1 MLGGSTAALV
11 SPLPSA
17 FEESAEEYV
26 SDNWA
31 AVAKAI
37 NARLKQLGWRQHEL
51 VERSHVSSAIV
62 REIQRNTVNRKRSPR
77 TLESLSVAL
86 GWHPRHLEAVLN
98 NEQPPRLD
106 EVSDRKESELSER
119 LEAVERRLDVI
130 TKQLEDLKTHL
141 VTVIEHVRPPR

>member
-1 MLGGSTAALV
+1 M
-11 SPLPSA
+11 
-17 FEESAEEYV
+17 

-31 AVAKAI
+31 AVATAI
-37 NARLKQLGWRQHEL
+37 NERLKQLGWRQHEL

-98 NEQPPRLD
+98 NQQPPRLD
-106 EVSDRKESELSER
+106 EESDRKESELSER
-119 LEAVERRLDVI
+119 LDAVERRLDVI
-130 TKQLEDLKTHL
+130 TKQLEDVKAHL
-141 VTVIEHVRPPR
+141 VTVIEHVRHSR

>member
-1 MLGGSTAALV
+1 M
-11 SPLPSA
+11 
-17 FEESAEEYV
+17 